1 MTVKQFES
9 KIKIEGFMNEI
20 AIIEDSLRFVLKEKV
35 DELREHKA
43 EFYYRVLNSLIRRLK
58 KEYGIIEQKMP
69 YKDQIRL
76 KKLQQQLLENCSKD
90 FQEQEKQEENIVSI
104 D

>member
-1 MTVKQFES
+1 MTVEQFES
-9 KIKIEGFMNEI
+9 KIKIEGLMNKVT
-20 AIIEDSLRFVLKEKV
+20 IIEDSLRFVLNEKV

-58 KEYGIIEQKMP
+58 KEYKIMEQKMP
-69 YKDQIRL
+69 YKDQARL
-76 KKLQQQLLENCSKD
+76 KNLHQQLFKNCSKS
-90 FQEQEKQEENIVSI
+90 FQEQEKQEDNIVSI

>member
-9 KIKIEGFMNEI
+9 SIKIEGLMNEVD
-20 AIIEDSLRFVLKEKV
+20 IIEDSLRFVLNDKV

-58 KEYGIIEQKMP
+58 KEYEIMEQKMP
-69 YKDQIRL
+69 YKDQTRL
-76 KKLQQQLLENCSKD
+76 KNLQQQLFENCSKS